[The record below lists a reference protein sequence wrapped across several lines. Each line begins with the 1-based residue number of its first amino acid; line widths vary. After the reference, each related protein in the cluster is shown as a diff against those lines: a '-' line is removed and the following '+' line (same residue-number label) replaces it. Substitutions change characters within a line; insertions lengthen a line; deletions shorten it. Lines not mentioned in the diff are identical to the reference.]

1 MKEDE
6 MGRHI
11 ARMGIKGIHIGYWL
25 ENQKELDH

>member
-11 ARMGIKGIHIGYWL
+11 ARIRIRGIHIGYWL
-25 ENQKELDH
+25 ERQKEEDN